1 MDGRFLAS
9 RSTGVDRYA
18 YEILKELDRLC
29 ADLDIALLV
38 PAGVE
43 ELPRYQ
49 NIRVIQSHF
58 SNLWTQGI
66 FAVHTRLRRAV
77 PINLCNEV
85 SLLAPKGIAAL
96 HDVCYAEENDFF
108 PAEERSWFLKAYGR
122 IKRHTR
128 KIITVSEFSKQRITA
143 LLGIRPE
150 QIAVIGNGW
159 QHFASVSADEAVFER
174 FPQVMRG
181 QYYFT
186 MSSANRNKNVDWVIE
201 NAKHFPGNCY
211 VIGGKG
217 LDRIFDFSRLKN
229 VVYLGYLKDEEAK
242 ALMKYCRA
250 FVFPSFYEGFG
261 IPPLEAASAGAPVVV
276 SGAASLPEIFGES
289 AHYIDPCDAGTDLNA
304 LLEEPVKTVQPVLL
318 RYSWEKSAG
327 QLYKLLKE
335 ERG

>member
-1 MDGRFLAS
+1 MDGRFLVS

-38 PAGVE
+38 PAGVDT
-43 ELPRYQ
+43 LPQYQ

-58 SNLWTQGI
+58 SRFWTQGV
-66 FAVHTRLRRAV
+66 FAVHARIRRAV
-77 PINLCNEV
+77 PVNLCNEV
-85 SLLAPKGIAAL
+85 SVLAPRGIVAL
-96 HDVCYAEENDFF
+96 HDVCYAEDNDFF
-108 PAEERSWFLKAYGR
+108 PEDERNWFLEIYGR

-128 KIITVSEFSKQRITA
+128 KIITVSAFSKQRLTA
-143 LLGIRPE
+143 LLDIAPE
-150 QIAVIGNGW
+150 RITVIGNGW
-159 QHFASVSADEAVFER
+159 QHFETVPVCEAVFER
-174 FPQVMRG
+174 FPQIIRG

-201 NAKHFPGNCY
+201 NAKRFPKNHY

-217 LDRIFDFSRLKN
+217 LDRVFDFSHMEN
-229 VVYLGYLKDEEAK
+229 VIYVGFLKDEEAK

-276 SGAASLPEIFGES
+276 SRAASLPEIFGES
-289 AHYIDPCDAGTDLNA
+289 AYYIDPYDAGTDLDV
-304 LLEEPVKTVQPVLL
+304 LLNEPVKPLQPVLS
-318 RYSWEKSAG
+318 RYSWEKSAV
-327 QLYKLLKE
+327 QLYRLLKE
-335 ERG
+335 ERR